1 MQGGLSTRQRI
12 DLERFL
18 LKQASMR
25 GSRNQASR
33 KYLEKFPGDAGKHGV
48 TVGDIV
54 KKKPLFVWYSRH
66 ALFREGPDSLT
77 RNEINNVILKGE
89 YVPNR
94 TEPYYNTKYNK
105 WATNRGTIAPTNN
118 ANTCPTRRI
127 KNFKSKRTVVLSF
140 CYPRAFSIGSYRPEV
155 VTAYRY

>member
-18 LKQASMR
+18 MDQSKKKTSRQRASL
-25 GSRNQASR
+25 N
-33 KYLEKFPGDAGKHGV
+33 YLAKFPGDRNKRNV

-54 KKKPLFVWYSRH
+54 NTKPQFVWYSRH
-66 ALFREGPDSLT
+66 ALFREGQDSLT
-77 RNEINNVILKGE
+77 KNEINNVIRNGE

-94 TEPYYNTKYNK
+94 TEPYYNSKHGK
-105 WATNRGTIAPTNN
+105 WTTNRGTIAPLKN
-118 ANTCPTRRI
+118 ANMCPTRRI
-127 KNFKSKRTVVLSF
+127 VNFKSKRTVVLSF
-140 CYPRAFSIGSYRPEV
+140 CYPRAFFTGPYRPEV